1 MILPDFVLSRQSSGG
16 ASNVNRVNTST
27 AQVHTPI
34 EHTAHVETPLLN
46 AKSGIQMPRL
56 DMSDLASLIKDKQ
69 KKEAFG
75 Q

>member
-16 ASNVNRVNTST
+16 ARNVIRVNTST
-27 AQVHTPI
+27 DI